1 MRFHRHTALVQGGLS
16 ALALAAVLAAPPVLA
31 QQQRFVIAP
40 RPLDRALMELA
51 RQSGRNILFAPE
63 SIAGMISGSVDA
75 QDFDT
80 ALRQMTRGLSVRIGR
95 QGKGVSIMRPARPSL
110 PIRRK
115 AARPAVAA
123 PIPASEGEAIFVQG
137 LRSGPVDLVGAGE
150 PAPAADTLPGDQPPA
165 TDRNLAEAVARMPG
179 VLTLTTN
186 LQGDLGG
193 NDRAAR
199 AEGQFA
205 AIRGLGG
212 AYSLA
217 TIDGVAMPQS
227 LPYGREVQLGM
238 LPSFGFAA
246 LELVK
251 VPGPER
257 AGDVTGAVI
266 DIRAPSAFD
275 GSPQGLKLVAAGGI
289 DTNARRYG
297 QDAGNGQLGLRY
309 VRRFGAGDR
318 LGIAITAQAGRRAF
332 ANSQQTYQQ
341 GTVEFRVVD
350 AEGRSPAGIDPARNL
365 LPTSVNAQFTRGT
378 THSTSAMAAFDY
390 QASSSLR
397 LFARLTFAGSRTEQD
412 IYQLG
417 FQSGSSA
424 GDITR
429 TPIGNGLYAQASTN
443 GAIRYW
449 YQTNPERSSML
460 LGQTGLNAAL
470 GRTDLR
476 LRLYAG
482 SGVTRRPDH
491 VEVSFWDPTATRLE
505 NGVSIGMQGGYP
517 VPLLTAADA
526 RLAQDLSNFPVRLQ
540 GEVRSQRSSDHR
552 FGGELAASRR
562 SETGSLRLIDAGLA
576 MTRSRRAGQVTDV
589 TYDDVFPSGTTLG
602 SSGLVTQSIGA
613 ILPGIYD
620 FALPLVDRQRLLA
633 RIRAAAAPVL
643 SPDELYG
650 QSFTVSETVAAVY
663 ARARIAAGPI
673 ILAPGLRAERAWIDA
688 RYWVSGNDGVD
699 AGGID
704 YGWNRGRA
712 HFDALLPSIGVRW
725 NPGARQAM
733 RATLWTS
740 YVRPSSSQLAGS
752 ATVENSDTGA
762 VEVIRGNPD
771 LRAVRALNFDWSFEW
786 RAPDEARFSV
796 ALFAKRLKHYLYD
809 AGGDY
814 ANAADRDETGVV
826 VIEPTNGGTARLAG
840 IEFSANLPLAR
851 LDGALE
857 GWRVSAQTTLL
868 HARVRLKNP
877 RLDPVEHM
885 QYAPERNLSVEL
897 GYSGRGWSGAV
908 TGRWTGR
915 YLQQYGLFGRSA
927 SGNSVLDGSALDVWV
942 RPSSQ
947 IDFNIAREM
956 AAFGTVRFFVRNL
969 LADHAYRST
978 VGRHSSAVSQT
989 IATGRVIGVR
999 IDRSF

>member
-1 MRFHRHTALVQGGLS
+1 MRFLRNAALSQGGLS
-16 ALALAAVLAAPPVLA
+16 ALAVAAVLAAPPVLA
-31 QQQRFVIAP
+31 QQQRFAISP

-63 SIAGMISGSVDA
+63 SIAGMVSGAVNAD
-75 QDFDT
+75 DFEM

-95 QGKGVSIMRPARPSL
+95 QGKGVSIMRGARVSAAP
-110 PIRRK
+110 RRN
-115 AARPAVAA
+115 AVRPTVAA
-123 PIPASEGEAIFVQG
+123 PVHASEGEAIFVQG
-137 LRSGPVDLVGAGE
+137 LRSASVDLIGAGE
-150 PAPAADTLPGDQPPA
+150 PAPIADILPSDRPPA

-238 LPSFGFAA
+238 LPSFGFAT

-251 VPGPER
+251 TPGPER

-289 DTNARRYG
+289 DTNARSYH
-297 QDAGNGQLGLRY
+297 QDAGNAQLGLRY

-318 LGIAITAQAGRRAF
+318 MGIAITGQAGRRAF

-350 AEGRSPAGIDPARNL
+350 AEGRSPAGVDPARNL

-378 THSTSAMAAFDY
+378 THSASAMAALDY
-390 QASSSLR
+390 QATSSLR
-397 LFARLTFAGSRTEQD
+397 LFGRFTLAGSRTEQD

-429 TPIGNGLYAQASTN
+429 TSIGNGLYEQASTK

-460 LGQTGLNAAL
+460 LGQTGLNARL

-482 SGVTRRPDH
+482 SGVMRRPNH
-491 VEVSFWDPTATRLE
+491 VEVSFWDPTATQLE

-526 RLAQDLSNFPVRLQ
+526 RLAQDLSSFPVRLQ

-552 FGGELAASRR
+552 FGGELAASQRA
-562 SETGSLRLIDAGLA
+562 ETGSLRLIEGGLVI
-576 MTRSRRAGQVTDV
+576 TRSRRAGQVTDV
-589 TYDDVFPSGTTLG
+589 TYDDVFAPGTTLG

-613 ILPGIYD
+613 ILPGTYD

-633 RIRAAAAPVL
+633 RIATATAPAL
-643 SPDELYG
+643 SPDDLYG

-663 ARARIAAGPI
+663 ARARIAAGPFV
-673 ILAPGLRAERAWIDA
+673 LTPGVRAEQAWIDA
-688 RYWVSGNDGVD
+688 RYWVGGNDGVD
-699 AGGID
+699 SGGID
-704 YGWNRGRA
+704 YGWNRGRVQ
-712 HFDALLPSIGVRW
+712 FDALLPSIGLRW
-725 NPGARQAM
+725 NPDARRAM
-733 RATLWTS
+733 RATVWTS

-786 RAPDEARFSV
+786 HAADDARFSV

-814 ANAADRDETGVV
+814 ANAADRTETGIV
-826 VIEPTNGGTARLAG
+826 VIEPTNGGTARLMG
-840 IEFSANLPLAR
+840 VEFSGSLPLAR

-857 GWRVSAQTTLL
+857 GWRISAQTTLL
-868 HARVRLKNP
+868 HARVRLNNP
-877 RLDPVEHM
+877 LLDPVEHM

-947 IDFNIAREM
+947 IDFNVAREW
-956 AAFGTVRFFVRNL
+956 AAFGTIRFFVRNV
-969 LADHAYRST
+969 LANDAYRST
-978 VGRHSSAVSQT
+978 VGRHAGAVGQT
-989 IATGRVIGVR
+989 IATGRVIGLR